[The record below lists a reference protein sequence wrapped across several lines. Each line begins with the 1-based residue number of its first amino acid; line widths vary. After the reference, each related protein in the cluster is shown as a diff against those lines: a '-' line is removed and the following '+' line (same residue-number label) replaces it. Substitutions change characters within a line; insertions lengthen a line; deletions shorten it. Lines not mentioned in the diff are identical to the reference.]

1 MRDYPR
7 IVLKTKE
14 WDQDKL
20 EEIGRGGEAAI
31 YKLNSTTVV
40 KIFLLPDDPD
50 YEDVVQ
56 DQRAALERHRDMQTK
71 LLEIPEGLP
80 DTVVV
85 PTYLVENYRGRIVGY
100 AMPFKNGMTLDRF
113 AKSTSTMSDES
124 ICGLLRKLYDI
135 VDGVHKRGLVIGDL
149 NEFNVLVCF
158 GVPYLIDID
167 STQFGSFDSRA
178 FTPRFTDPD
187 ILEVTVV
194 EHPVSTL
201 QECQQKV
208 GRFVYRILRYMPGG
222 LVKYA
227 YRALLWGKTLP
238 KSETI
243 TLKKRHTEQSD
254 WYSFMVIAMRLFTY
268 TDPYGGTHP
277 RASLGMRLKDRLTV
291 FCPDVIY
298 PQTARSL
305 KKVPRPLLE
314 AFYRMFHEGKRFV
327 PDRSLFGSDA
337 VAPAPAT
344 PTTTAKEK
352 TP

>member
-14 WDQDKL
+14 WDQDRL

-31 YKLNSTTVV
+31 YKLPPASVV

-80 DTVVV
+80 DAVVV
-85 PTYLVENYRGRIVGY
+85 PTHLVENNRGRIVGY

-124 ICGLLRKLYDI
+124 ICGLLQKLYDI

-149 NEFNVLVCF
+149 NEFNVLVSF

-167 STQFGSFDSRA
+167 STQFGRFDSRA
-178 FTPRFTDPD
+178 YTPRFTDPD
-187 ILEVTVV
+187 ILEVTMV
-194 EHPVSTL
+194 EEDVSL
-201 QECQQKV
+201 IQECQQKV
-208 GRFVYRILRYMPGG
+208 GRLVYRLLRHMPGG
-222 LVKYA
+222 LVKHA
-227 YRALLWGKTLP
+227 YRALLWGKGMP

-277 RASLGMRLKDRLTV
+277 RATLGMRLKDRLTV

-298 PQTARSL
+298 PQTARNL
-305 KKVPRPLLE
+305 KKVPRPILE

-337 VAPAPAT
+337 AALASAKQPST
-344 PTTTAKEK
+344 KEK